1 MTYFEAWGSYR
12 QPTWVDAG
20 KGGIIFFN
28 FQDVTDKGDICQ
40 MVTQSTIEL
49 KKKKILKKTGRAMR
63 SMTHKKN
70 GWNIKT
76 GYWEWENTLIKII
89 LKFKVTWCI
98 FLYLPP
104 KHDHEEDFQYLIVYY
119 KSWKDILKSQY
130 INQYKIRVYLFK
142 IFCTFHKVPCLSWS
156 WILTNISYSFKVEF
170 MQ

>member
-1 MTYFEAWGSYR
+1 MTYCEAWGSYR

-49 KKKKILKKTGRAMR
+49 KKKKDLEKDRKSNEEHDTQ
-63 SMTHKKN
+63 KN

-89 LKFKVTWCI
+89 W
-98 FLYLPP
+98 
-104 KHDHEEDFQYLIVYY
+104 
-119 KSWKDILKSQY
+119 SLKSCD
-130 INQYKIRVYLFK
+130 V
-142 IFCTFHKVPCLSWS
+142 S
-156 WILTNISYSFKVEF
+156 SYTCP
-170 MQ
+170 